1 MNHMDNKFVD
11 ERIGI
16 VGAGLIGRAWA
27 IVFARAGCRV
37 AVHDADAAA
46 LEACVALLRDNL
58 ADLAR
63 HGLITEDPD
72 TVLARITPV
81 PTLAEAVREA
91 ALVQENVRETVEA
104 KQSIF
109 AQMDELAAPD
119 TILASSTS
127 WIPASAF
134 SADLPGRSRIMVAHP
149 VNPPYLVP
157 LVELAPAPWTSP
169 QAVERAHRIFS
180 ACGQSPVVLHKEI
193 TGFLLNRIQG
203 AVLNELLNLY
213 ADGYA
218 SVADLDTVMKDGLGM
233 RWAFMGPFETI
244 DLNAPAG
251 VLDYAARYGQTYKEV
266 SAGQAANEWRADV
279 LARIDAERRAI
290 LPAASLP
297 ERARWRD
304 NRLMA
309 LVAHKRQQR
318 S

>member
-1 MNHMDNKFVD
+1 MVN

-37 AVHDADAAA
+37 AVHDADARA
-46 LEACVALLRDNL
+46 LDACLALLRENL
-58 ADLAR
+58 ADLAQ
-63 HGLITEDPD
+63 HGLITEAPE

-81 PTLAEAVREA
+81 PTLAQALQGA
-91 ALVQENVRETVEA
+91 ALVQENVRETVEV
-104 KQSIF
+104 KQAIF
-109 AQMDELAAPD
+109 AEMDRLAAPD

-134 SADLPGRSRIMVAHP
+134 SADLPGRERIMVAHP

-157 LVELAPAPWTSP
+157 LVELAPAPWTSA
-169 QAVERAHRIFS
+169 QMVERAHQLFS
-180 ACGQSPVVLHKEI
+180 RCGQTPVVLRKEI

-203 AVLNELLNLY
+203 AVLNEMLNLY

-218 SVADLDTVMKDGLGM
+218 SVEDLDKVMKDGLGM

-244 DLNAPAG
+244 DLNAPEG
-251 VLDYAARYGQTYKEV
+251 VVDYAMRYGPTYKEV

-279 LARIDAERRAI
+279 LARIEAERRAV
-290 LPAASLP
+290 LPVTGLS

-309 LVAHKRQQR
+309 LVGHKRKQQP
-318 S
+318 

>member
-1 MNHMDNKFVD
+1 MENKFAD
-11 ERIGI
+11 QRIGI

-37 AVHDADAAA
+37 AVYDADGAA
-46 LEACVALLRDNL
+46 LAGCATLLRENL
-58 ADLAR
+58 ADLAE
-63 HGLITEDPD
+63 HGLITENPE

-81 PTLAEAVREA
+81 PTLAEALHDA
-91 ALVQENVRETVEA
+91 ILVQENVRETVEV
-104 KQSIF
+104 KKSIF
-109 AQMDELAAPD
+109 AEMDKLAAPD

-134 SADLPGRSRIMVAHP
+134 SEELPGRARIMVAHP

-157 LVELAPAPWTSP
+157 LVEIAPAPWTSP
-169 QAVERAHRIFS
+169 QAVERAHQIFS
-180 ACGQSPVVLHKEI
+180 ACGQSPVLLHKEI

-203 AVLNELLNLY
+203 AVLNEMLNLY

-218 SVADLDTVMKDGLGM
+218 SVEDLDKVMKDGLGM

-244 DLNAPAG
+244 DLNAPEG
-251 VLDYAARYGQTYKEV
+251 VVDYAARYGPTYKEV
-266 SAGQAANEWRADV
+266 AAGQAANEWRADV
-279 LARIDAERRAI
+279 LARIEAERREI
-290 LPAASLP
+290 LPATSLS

-309 LVAHKRQQR
+309 LVSHRRKQG